1 MGADLDLALYGVC
14 TSQLMARS
22 LTFLELAQ
30 MVCFCAQGAAL
41 QQFNRVLFP
50 ARHAPDVL
58 EMLVF
63 GAQIGARDPRDS
75 FKNLTSRAGGCAK
88 W

>member
-1 MGADLDLALYGVC
+1 MGADLDFAPHGMC

-22 LTFLELAQ
+22 LTFSELAQ
-30 MVCFCAQGAAL
+30 IACFCAQGAAL
-41 QQFNRVLFP
+41 QQFNRIPFP

-63 GAQIGARDPRDS
+63 DAQIGARDPRDL

-88 W
+88 